1 MTFSIAGR
9 CARTGMLGAVVTT
22 SSMAVGSRCA
32 WAEANVGAV
41 LTQHRTDPRLGP
53 KILERLAAGASPG
66 TIVRDLEHDEPNL
79 GWRQLVVLDAC
90 GNGAVFNGARITSVL
105 NARTGRDCAAAGNIL
120 RTTDVVDAMVS
131 SFEAN
136 EDQPLAERLMRA
148 IEAGDAVGGE
158 LKQLKSAALLVVHR
172 EIFPYVDL
180 RVDLSSQPLVELRFL
195 WELYQPSAEEY
206 VVRAVD
212 PDAAPGPA

>member
-53 KILERLAAGASPG
+53 RILERLKDGDSPEA
-66 TIVRDLEHDEPNL
+66 IVGDLERNEPNL
-79 GWRQLVVLDAC
+79 GWRQLVVLDAD
-90 GNGAVFNGARITSVL
+90 GKGAVFNGARITSVM
-105 NARTGRDCAAAGNIL
+105 NAKVGRNCAAAGNIL
-120 RTTDVVDAMVS
+120 RNTGVVDAMVS
-131 SFEAN
+131 SFEAS

-148 IEAGDAVGGE
+148 IEAGEAAGGE

-172 EIFPYVDL
+172 ESFPFVDL
-180 RVDLSSQPLVELRFL
+180 RVDLNPRPLVELRFL
-195 WELYQPSAEEY
+195 WELYQPSANDY

-212 PDAAPGPA
+212 PDKAPGPA